1 MRNRRQEAVALAR
14 WKVVDT
20 ALREGASAAAREHG
34 CARSTVQRL
43 VRRYENGGGRLE
55 ALCNQPR
62 GCREP
67 IAPEIRELIV
77 ELKVAQPRRSTER
90 IRHLMEEAGQPV
102 SRQTVW
108 RVLAER
114 GLASFQEPE
123 PLVRFVRVQP
133 NDLWQ
138 LDLMEDETLPF
149 GKVHLVAALDDH
161 SRFCVGARFVRRKGE
176 ADILGA
182 LAGFLSQ
189 WGLPAA
195 MLTDRAVSFYGTQEL
210 PSGMT
215 TYQLALS
222 GLGIR
227 AAFAKPYKPRTKGK
241 IERFFSFLQRDFLA
255 EVRDRVQSLEELNE
269 KLGEWLTWYNWRR
282 PHGSLAEGTPGQHY
296 RGSQRAAPPQL
307 EGLLAVESPRRV
319 DRSATVAFR
328 GKRLAVPPEY
338 LGQRVWLQ
346 LLGEQLTITAGN
358 RKIAH
363 YSVPDL

>member
-14 WKVVDT
+14 WRVVDT
-20 ALREGASAAAREHG
+20 ALKEGISQAAREHG

-43 VRRYENGGGRLE
+43 LRRYQAGGLW

-67 IAPEIRELIV
+67 IAAEVKELIV
-77 ELKVAQPRRSTER
+77 ELKVAQPRRSTRKICER
-90 IRHLMEEAGQPV
+90 MQELGVPV

-108 RVLAER
+108 RVLAVR
-114 GLASFQEPE
+114 GLASLQEPA
-123 PLVRFVRVQP
+123 LQRFVRSEP
-133 NDLWQ
+133 NALWQ
-138 LDLMEDETLPF
+138 LDLMEEEPTAS
-149 GKVHLVAALDDH
+149 GRVHLVAALDDH

-176 ADILGA
+176 ADVLGA
-182 LAGFLSQ
+182 LASFLQ
-189 WGLPAA
+189 RCGLPEAI
-195 MLTDRAVSFYGTQEL
+195 LTDRAVSFYGTQEL

-222 GLGIR
+222 ALGVR

-255 EVRDRVQSLEELNE
+255 EVRDQVTSLAQLNE
-269 KLGEWLTWYNWRR
+269 QLEGWIEWYNWRR
-282 PHGSLAEGTPGQHY
+282 PHGSLGEGTPGQHY
-296 RGSQRAAPPQL
+296 RSSAQAAPPQL
-307 EGLLAVESPRRV
+307 ETLLAVETPRRV
-319 DRSATVAFR
+319 DRSSTVAFR

-346 LLGEQLTITAGN
+346 QLGERLTILAGT
-358 RKIAH
+358 RKIAE
-363 YSVPDL
+363 YSVADL